1 MAGRVRVQVQGG
13 NGKSILLNPNA
24 SEGAQIGKD
33 LLLPNG
39 QVATIANLAALFA
52 GITVV
57 TGGGGSSSNVQWSR
71 ILGVP
76 ANVTAV
82 AGLTGDGIVMRHTDG
97 TWTVGATLEDLT
109 DVVITAP
116 ATNDVLTWNGTE
128 WINQPGGGYTPP
140 VTTKGDLF
148 GFGTT
153 PDRVPVGTN
162 GDVLTADS
170 TDPLGVSWQPGG
182 GGGSGTV
189 TSVDVQDTS
198 TSPIFA
204 SSGGPVTTSGTI
216 DLTLDTQSANLIL
229 SGPSTGSAAQP
240 TFRALVSADI
250 PTLTSAKISDFDMEV
265 LSVIAGTY
273 PISYTNISGL
283 ATVAHTGAYADLSG
297 LPTLLSSPLTTKGDI
312 WGYGTGNARLPVGT
326 DTFVLTADSTAT
338 LGVKWAA
345 ASAGSGTVT
354 SVAVADTTTTPIF
367 DITGSP
373 VTTSGTIDLALKVQA
388 ANKLLA
394 GPAFGSSAEPTFRK
408 LTTDDLT
415 SALPIASTDVS
426 GLAVVAVTGLL
437 SDLSDVT
444 TGTPLT
450 GDILVYNKLGDFRWD
465 SVPNYQPLFQ
475 RGASFSGGLS
485 QIVVP
490 VNNVPIYIPEDCT
503 IVGVEVLTQ
512 GGTGSCLLDIWKV
525 GYASYPPTSG
535 NSIVGGAPPTI
546 SAGVKYRDTTL
557 TGWTTAC
564 SAGDTML
571 VHLTSSSTF
580 TSVMVVLTFK
590 QIGSTTY
597 DGYTDAQAVAAVEA
611 ATMVSST
618 AWSWTPPSGTTAIS
632 IATQGDGFTPDL
644 YTHGSVNGGVV
655 WEILNNN
662 AGTGATALLLLSNG
676 THVGAIEMLGV
687 NNSEGEGL
695 SLGTNSTAIRFGFA
709 GGVAAALMTYISSV
723 PKITYRGP
731 VAGAQVDMTPDTGS
745 YTGTLT
751 GCSTAPTGS
760 VIWTRNGNQAQI
772 LVPSLTATSNANTCT
787 ITGALPT
794 SMLPARNMVLS
805 IPAGAFED
813 ATGTIST
820 VQVLLTAGSSTIT
833 FRLNGNAAGF
843 TITGTKGVISTFP
856 INYPLV

>member
-1 MAGRVRVQVQGG
+1 MTGRFRVPIQGG
-13 NGKSILLNPNA
+13 NNKSILIEDTA
-24 SEGAQIGKD
+24 TEGATIGTNLK
-33 LLLPNG
+33 LPNG
-39 QVATIANLAALFA
+39 TVGTIAQIAALL
-52 GITVV
+52 GV
-57 TGGGGSSSNVQWSR
+57 GSSSGGGASSANVQWAR
-71 ILGVP
+71 IIGIP
-76 ANVTAV
+76 ANVSAV
-82 AGLTGDGIVMRHTDG
+82 AGISTHGMVRRNSDG
-97 TWTVGATLEDLT
+97 TWTTVESAGDKSVLHDAAGTVVFSTIDHTYISDFDTEVTTVVTPLLAALTLEDLA
-109 DVVITAP
+109 DVVITSP
-116 ATNDVLTWNGTE
+116 AINDVLTWNGSD
-128 WINQPGGGYTPP
+128 WVNQPG
-140 VTTKGDLF
+140 
-148 GFGTT
+148 
-153 PDRVPVGTN
+153 
-162 GDVLTADS
+162 
-170 TDPLGVSWQPGG
+170 GG

-297 LPTLLSSPLTTKGDI
+297 LPTLLTSPLTTKGDI

-373 VTTSGTIDLALKVQA
+373 VTTSGTIDMALKVQA

-444 TGTPLT
+444 TGTPVT

-490 VNNVPIYIPEDCT
+490 VNDVPIYIPEDCT

-512 GGTGSCLLDIWKV
+512 GGTGSCLLDIWKT

-535 NSIVGGAPPTI
+535 NSIVGGAPPAI
-546 SAGVKYRDTTL
+546 STGIKYRDTTL

-580 TSVMVVLTFK
+580 TSIMVVLTFK

-597 DGYTDAQAVAAVEA
+597 DGYTDAQALAAVAGVDPYAVAGQWTFAKKLYFNGGNSNNAFEMQGTTPSFVFNETDA
-611 ATMVSST
+611 AVDNRLTYFENNGSHFFISFVNDARSSEKT
-618 AWSWTPPSGTTAIS
+618 FFDVTRSGTTVTAVKLGNATDGAAI
-632 IATQGDGFTPDL
+632 QG
-644 YTHGSVNGGVV
+644 GGP
-655 WEILNNN
+655 
-662 AGTGATALLLLSNG
+662 
-676 THVGAIEMLGV
+676 
-687 NNSEGEGL
+687 
-695 SLGTNSTAIRFGFA
+695 
-709 GGVAAALMTYISSV
+709 VAAAF
-723 PKITYRGP
+723 
-731 VAGAQVDMTPDTGS
+731 VDMTPDKGS

-772 LVPSLTATSNANTCT
+772 LVPSITATSNANTCT

-813 ATGTIST
+813 ATGAIST

-833 FRLNGNAAGF
+833 FRLNGSATGF
-843 TITGTKGVISTFP
+843 TITGTKGILSTFP